1 MSEWKYHIGDTI
13 IFHLLDGDVK
23 MSILGI
29 QYDREIIL
37 NHSNA
42 FTHPLAKLYDVDIQ
56 WDEQGK
62 PKHLRDTVN
71 EWWLSRA
78 VKESRVDV
86 EHNGG
91 NKMKYNI
98 GGEVMEFWGY
108 NVGDKLIFNPDKCE
122 DDTEREY
129 YVVDR
134 FVDGAVEGFVS
145 SYPNARRMYTV
156 WGVRHHGLQTIEEA
170 DLTGR
175 LMQDNGDIERDVLG
189 TAKWTLNAKSVHK
202 INAVDHPSYYQGKIE
217 VIDFIE
223 DKKLGFNLGNCVKYI
238 SRAGKKNPDK
248 RIEDLKKAR
257 WYLDREI
264 NKEK

>member
-56 WDEQGK
+56 WDKQGK
-62 PKHLRDTVN
+62 PKHLRGTVN
-71 EWWLSRA
+71 EWWLSHV
-78 VKESRVDV
+78 VKESYVDV
-86 EHNGG
+86 KHAKDINGG
-91 NKMKYNI
+91 NKMKYN
-98 GGEVMEFWGY
+98 
-108 NVGDKLIFNPDKCE
+108 VGDEIRFENEVYRIDDIVE
-122 DDTEREY
+122 DNYIIHDEIHRLYFSILRQEIDTR
-129 YVVDR
+129 
-134 FVDGAVEGFVS
+134 AT
-145 SYPNARRMYTV
+145 P
-156 WGVRHHGLQTIEEA
+156 IKK
-170 DLTGR
+170 
-175 LMQDNGDIERDVLG
+175 DIAES
-189 TAKWTLNAKSVHK
+189 AKKENDS
-202 INAVDHPSYYQGKIE
+202 AVDHPSYYQGKIE

-223 DKKLGFNLGNCVKYI
+223 DKHLGFNLGNCVKYI

-248 RIEDLKKAR
+248 LVEDLKKAR

-264 NKEK
+264 SRIEGVEGK

>member
-37 NHSNA
+37 NHPNA

-62 PKHLRDTVN
+62 PKHLRGTFN
-71 EWWLSRA
+71 EWWISRA

-98 GGEVMEFWGY
+98 GDEVR
-108 NVGDKLIFNPDKCE
+108 FNGTVYKIIK
-122 DDTEREY
+122 
-129 YVVDR
+129 VVDGNYVIR
-134 FVDGAVEGFVS
+134 DEISRLDFNIPCPTIDIHTIAIKKPVEK
-145 SYPNARRMYTV
+145 PK
-156 WGVRHHGLQTIEEA
+156 E
-170 DLTGR
+170 
-175 LMQDNGDIERDVLG
+175 
-189 TAKWTLNAKSVHK
+189 KSK
-202 INAVDHPSYYQGKIE
+202 DSAVDHPSYYQGKIE

-223 DKKLGFNLGNCVKYI
+223 DKGLGFNLGNCVKYI

-264 NKEK
+264 SRIEEVEGK

>member
-37 NHSNA
+37 NQSNA
-42 FTHPLAKLYDVDIQ
+42 FTNPLAKLYDVDIQ

-62 PKHLRDTVN
+62 PKHLRSTVN

-98 GGEVMEFWGY
+98 GDEVR
-108 NVGDKLIFNPDKCE
+108 FNGTVYKIIN
-122 DDTEREY
+122 
-129 YVVDR
+129 VVDGNYVIR
-134 FVDGAVEGFVS
+134 DEISRVDFNIPCKTIDTHAIAIKKPVE
-145 SYPNARRMYTV
+145 
-156 WGVRHHGLQTIEEA
+156 
-170 DLTGR
+170 
-175 LMQDNGDIERDVLG
+175 
-189 TAKWTLNAKSVHK
+189 KSK
-202 INAVDHPSYYQGKIE
+202 DSAVDHPSYYQGKIE

-223 DKKLGFNLGNCVKYI
+223 DKHLGFNLGNCVKYI

-248 RIEDLKKAR
+248 LIEDLKKAR

-264 NKEK
+264 SRSERD